1 MVLTTAAT
9 GSEMGDAAVLTNWER
24 NRKLG
29 YTSFPLMPRFSV
41 LDPSYLMTLPAEQT
55 VYGFEDMFCHTCEQ
69 YFSYPVDD
77 NLSDEIARES
87 NVIFCVRGERA
98 CPIRKIMRLAPMQCG
113 IPRWL

>member
-1 MVLTTAAT
+1 M
-9 GSEMGDAAVLTNWER
+9 LTNWER

-77 NLSDEIARES
+77 NLSDEIAEGIQRH
-87 NVIFCVRGERA
+87 IL
-98 CPIRKIMRLAPMQCG
+98 LAPMQCG

>member
-1 MVLTTAAT
+1 M
-9 GSEMGDAAVLTNWER
+9 LTNWER

-29 YTSFPLMPRFSV
+29 YTSFPLMPRLSV

-77 NLSDEIARES
+77 NLSDEIAEGCGTPRFLAFVAS
-87 NVIFCVRGERA
+87 VLVRSER
-98 CPIRKIMRLAPMQCG
+98 L
-113 IPRWL
+113 